1 MHAVGAGIMSA
12 LVQYNGVATATG
24 RKAEEVRLP
33 GVQLLRICLV
43 RAAPKH
49 EGVIMQ
55 QTVVRVRVRTIAVA
69 VDHSHRAWP
78 ALPALLQLIR
88 IWVRKGRRGQRQ
100 PRSEPGGR

>member
-55 QTVVRVRVRTIAVA
+55 QTIVRVRV
-69 VDHSHRAWP
+69 P
-78 ALPALLQLIR
+78 KQ
-88 IWVRKGRRGQRQ
+88 
-100 PRSEPGGR
+100 